1 MNRYRFLK
9 AIKIVFFVALFA
21 ALLGWIVMCLWNA
34 LLPALF
40 GWRTIGFVQALG
52 LLVLSRILFGGMR
65 SPGGWGPPWRRHMH
79 ERWAQM
85 TPEEREKL
93 RTGMRG
99 RCWGGEPSESSESK

>member
-1 MNRYRFLK
+1 MMKYRLLRAAK
-9 AIKIVFFVALFA
+9 VIFFVALFA
-21 ALLGWIVMCLWNA
+21 AVLGWIVMNLWNA

-65 SPGGWGPPWRRHMH
+65 GPGFGWGSPWRRHMY

-85 TPEEREKL
+85 TPEEREKF
-93 RTGMRG
+93 RAGMRG
-99 RCWGGEPSESSESK
+99 RCWGAEPPERPVD